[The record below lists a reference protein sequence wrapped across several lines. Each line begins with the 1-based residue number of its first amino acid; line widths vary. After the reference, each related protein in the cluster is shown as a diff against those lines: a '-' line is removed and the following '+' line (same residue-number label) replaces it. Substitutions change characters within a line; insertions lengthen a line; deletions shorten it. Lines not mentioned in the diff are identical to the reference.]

1 MIPFRE
7 YWKKTRIGDRLLN
20 GMSLLEHIHDPQ
32 DLKNLKERELRILA
46 EEIRAKI
53 LKTVRKNGGHLSS
66 NLGVIELTIALH
78 RVFDSPKDAIVW
90 DVGHQSYAHKLLTG
104 RAKAFRSIRKKGGLS
119 GFPKRSES
127 IHDIF
132 DTGHSSTS
140 LSSALGLL
148 EARSRLGQE
157 GHVIAVIGDGALTAG
172 MAYEALGNISQLGLP
187 LIIILNDNKMSISR
201 NVGAVS
207 RYLSRLSASV
217 RYQSFRSA
225 IDSLLLKVP
234 HAGPRLLSLIIR
246 GKRAV
251 KAIFFKENLF
261 ADFGLEYVGP
271 IDGHNIPVL
280 LQVLEEVKQ
289 IDRPVVVH
297 VVTTK
302 GKGDEKAEDDPEQFH
317 GIAPA
322 CPDESE
328 GNPRTKPSRTVT
340 FTEIFGSEIA
350 ALAVQEPRL
359 SAVTAAMAK
368 GTGLSVMKKLYPSR
382 VYDVG
387 IAEQHAV
394 TFAAGLARGGLKPVV
409 AIYSTFLQR
418 AVDQVFQ
425 DVALADLPVIF
436 AVDRAGA
443 VGDDGETHQGL
454 YDIAIFKSM
463 PNLILLAPSSAG
475 ELKLALHYA
484 VSQNHPV
491 MIRFPKDAVSCEELA
506 LAADFSSGR
515 GVFVRKN
522 NLSRLLVCA
531 AGPLA
536 MTAAVVSDRLQRE
549 GVPVDVFNLRFLK
562 PLDTEYLTALF
573 RQYERI
579 VSIEDGVVR
588 GGIGESLQSVLA
600 SAGISVPLTCMGF
613 SENPL
618 PQAAR
623 AELLASACLDEAGL
637 YAALKKQANFEKGAL
652 PSETITAACK

>member
-1 MIPFRE
+1 
-7 YWKKTRIGDRLLN
+7 
-20 GMSLLEHIHDPQ
+20 MSLLEHIHDPQ
-32 DLKNLKERELRILA
+32 DLKNLKDRELRILA
-46 EEIRAKI
+46 EEIRSKI
-53 LKTVRKNGGHLSS
+53 LKTVKKNGGHLSS

-148 EARSRLGQE
+148 EARNRLGQE
-157 GHVIAVIGDGALTAG
+157 GYVIAVIGDGALTAG

-201 NVGAVS
+201 NVGALS

-217 RYQSFRSA
+217 RYQSFRST

-234 HAGPRLLSLIIR
+234 HIGPRLLGLVVR

-271 IDGHNIPVL
+271 IDGHNIPLL
-280 LQVLEEVKQ
+280 LQVLEQAKRIE
-289 IDRPVVVH
+289 RPVVVH

-322 CPDESE
+322 CPDEPAKNVS
-328 GNPRTKPSRTVT
+328 
-340 FTEIFGSEIA
+340 FTEVFGSEIA
-350 ALAVQEPRL
+350 ALAAKEPRL
-359 SAVTAAMAK
+359 AAVTAAMAK

-425 DVALADLPVIF
+425 DVALADMPVIF

-475 ELKLALHYA
+475 ELKLALQYA
-484 VSQNHPV
+484 VSQQHPV
-491 MIRFPKDAVSCEELA
+491 MIRFPKDRAACENVA
-506 LAADFSSGR
+506 LAADFISGR
-515 GVFVRKN
+515 GVFLRKKN
-522 NLSRLLVCA
+522 FSRVLVCA

-536 MTAAVVSDRLQRE
+536 MTAAAVSDRLERE
-549 GVPVDVFNLRFLK
+549 GVSVDVFNLRFLK
-562 PLDTEYLTALF
+562 PLDTEFLSVIF
-573 RQYERI
+573 KKYERI
-579 VSIEDGVVR
+579 VSIEDGVVK
-588 GGIGESLQSVLA
+588 GGVGESLQSILA
-600 SAGISVPLTCMGF
+600 SAEISLPLVIIGF
-613 SENPL
+613 SESPL
-618 PQAAR
+618 PQASR
-623 AELLASACLDEAGL
+623 TELLASACLDEAGL
-637 YAALKKQANFEKGAL
+637 YTALKKQVNLVKGVL

>member
-1 MIPFRE
+1 
-7 YWKKTRIGDRLLN
+7 
-20 GMSLLEHIHDPQ
+20 MSLLEHIQDPR
-32 DLKNLKERELRILA
+32 DLKNLKERELRVLA

-53 LKTVRKNGGHLSS
+53 LKTVKKNGGHLSS

-104 RAKAFRSIRKKGGLS
+104 RSKAFRSIRKKGGLS

-148 EARSRLGQE
+148 EARNRLGQE

-217 RYQSFRSA
+217 RYQSFRST
-225 IDSLLLKVP
+225 IDSLLLRIP
-234 HAGPRLLSLIIR
+234 HVGPRLLGLVVR
-246 GKRAV
+246 GKRAI

-280 LQVLEEVKQ
+280 LQVLEEVKR
-289 IDRPVVVH
+289 IERPVVVH

-302 GKGDEKAEDDPEQFH
+302 GKGDEQAEDDPEQFH
-317 GIAPA
+317 GIAPS
-322 CPDESE
+322 CPDE
-328 GNPRTKPSRTVT
+328 PTKKAH
-340 FTEIFGSEIA
+340 FTEVFGSKML
-350 ALAVQEPRL
+350 ALAAEEPRL
-359 SAVTAAMAK
+359 VAVTAAMAK
-368 GTGLSVMKKLYPSR
+368 GTGLIEMKKRYPAR

-418 AVDQVFQ
+418 GVDQVFQ
-425 DVALADLPVIF
+425 DVALADVPVIF

-443 VGDDGETHQGL
+443 VGEDGETHQGL
-454 YDIAIFKSM
+454 YDIALFKAM
-463 PNLILLAPSSAG
+463 PNIILIAPASAG
-475 ELKLALHYA
+475 EMRAALDFA
-484 VSQNHPV
+484 VRQSHPV
-491 MIRFPKDAVSCEELA
+491 MIRFPKDTVPCEDSA
-506 LAADFSSGR
+506 LSFDFIAGR
-515 GVFVRKN
+515 GVFIRRKN
-522 NLSRLLVCA
+522 AARILVCA

-536 MTAAVVSDRLQRE
+536 MTAAMASDRVERE
-549 GVPVDVFNLRFLK
+549 GIIVDVFNLRFLK
-562 PLDTEYLTALF
+562 PLDQEYLSLLF
-573 RQYERI
+573 ARYERI
-579 VSIEDGVVR
+579 ISIEDGVVR
-588 GGIGESLQSVLA
+588 GGIGESLQSILV
-600 SAGISVPLTCMGF
+600 SAGISVPLVTMGF
-613 SENPL
+613 SEQPL
-618 PQAAR
+618 PQASR
-623 AELLASACLDEAGL
+623 DELLQSACLDEAGL
-637 YAALKKQANFEKGAL
+637 YAALKKQSHVGKGVL